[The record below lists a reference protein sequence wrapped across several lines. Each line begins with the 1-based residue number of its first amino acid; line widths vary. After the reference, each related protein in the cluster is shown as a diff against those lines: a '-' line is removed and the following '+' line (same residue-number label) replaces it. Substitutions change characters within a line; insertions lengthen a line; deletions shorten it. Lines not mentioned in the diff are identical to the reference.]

1 MNKVI
6 GMMAFF
12 CFFGFWGTPAL
23 ALSEDEAAHLLRRT
37 QFSFAPQ
44 EVEALLPLTR
54 RQAAELL
61 VRKQVRAARTPGRKW
76 LPFLDQLESKVRSGG
91 RKTDLADIKKELDS
105 LAASLA
111 DDRMNSEER
120 FKKSLREAS
129 RKEAG
134 ARQLLGRISNRVLG
148 ADLKA
153 WWWEEILSTDSQL
166 NEKLVLF
173 WHDHFPADIKKV
185 RDLGALQ
192 DQNELFRR
200 EGMGSYRTLLHAVAK
215 HPAMLV
221 YLDGAK
227 SRKVHPN
234 ENFARE
240 LMELFT
246 LGEGNYS
253 ERDIRE
259 AARAFTGWS
268 LIPASRQF
276 VFRPRWHDGGSK
288 TVLGRTGNFSGEEV
302 VDLLLDRPE
311 TARFITRK
319 LWREFVSP
327 DVESSRAR
335 IEQLAAGFRASAY
348 DISRLLVEML
358 GSDEFHAPENRGA
371 LIKSPVHLVASLVRS
386 FGLETAR
393 VFPLIQASR
402 NMGQDLYM
410 PPNVK
415 GWPGHEQWI
424 TTHTLSVR
432 KGFID
437 RVFQGED
444 VKVPGV
450 QRRYGP
456 EAWIAQYGPDA
467 AASRKR
473 LVRHLMAVPWDAPA
487 ESDPARFLERLVAA
501 PEYQI
506 H

>member
-1 MNKVI
+1 MNKIIGVI
-6 GMMAFF
+6 ALFS
-12 CFFGFWGTPAL
+12 FFGLGGTPAL
-23 ALSEDEAAHLLRRT
+23 ALTEEEAAHLLRRT
-37 QFSFAPQ
+37 QFSFTPQ
-44 EVEALLPLTR
+44 EVDILLPLSR
-54 RQAAELL
+54 RQAAEHL
-61 VRKQVRAARTPGRKW
+61 VGKQVRAAKTPRRKW
-76 LPFLDQLESKVRSGG
+76 LPLLDQLESKVRGGG
-91 RKTDLADIKKELDS
+91 RQADLDDIRKELDA

-111 DDRMNSEER
+111 DDRMDSDDR
-120 FKKSLREAS
+120 FKKSLRNAS
-129 RKEAG
+129 RKDSG
-134 ARQLLGRISNRVLG
+134 ARKLLGRINSRVLG
-148 ADLKA
+148 VDLKA
-153 WWWEEILSTDSQL
+153 WWWEEILSTESQL

-173 WHDHFPADIKKV
+173 WHNHFPADIKKV

-215 HPAMLV
+215 HPAMLI

-227 SRKVHPN
+227 SRKAHPN

-240 LMELFT
+240 VMELFT
-246 LGEGNYS
+246 LGEGNYT

-276 VFRPRWHDGGSK
+276 VFRPRWHDGGRK
-288 TVLGRTGNFSGEEV
+288 TVLGRTGNFTGEQV
-302 VDLLLDRPE
+302 IDLLLERPE

-327 DVESSRAR
+327 DLESSRIR
-335 IEQLAAGFRASAY
+335 IEELATGFQASGY
-348 DISRLLVEML
+348 NISKLLVELL

-386 FGLETAR
+386 FGLESAR

-444 VKVPGV
+444 VKVPGR
-450 QRRYGP
+450 QKRYGP
-456 EAWIAQYGPDA
+456 AAWIAQFGPDA
-467 AASRKR
+467 ATSRQR
-473 LVRHLMAVPWDAPA
+473 LVRHLMAVPWDASTEA
-487 ESDPARFLERLVAA
+487 DPARFLESLVAA